1 MTDKM
6 LLQEKPLISNFFQVG
21 LYSALLIPLVILFV
35 MVIGF
40 GEFID
45 FTVLLYVDSPGLT
58 RRLEKTVWFSGW
70 LFGSTGGLRFS
81 KTEVG
86 QIIGSYMD
94 ITKGFL
100 TALFVGQNCISP
112 RVLLLVWVFLGLT
125 KLVGAIEGE
134 SCIVFMGS
142 VCRISVSNLI
152 IKDFV
157 TLIHQSFA
165 ISSIWQVWSYCSVLI
180 LSTAL
185 FRPYNWSLTYLSA
198 I

>member
-21 LYSALLIPLVILFV
+21 SYSALLIPLVILFV
-35 MVIGF
+35 TVIGF
-40 GEFID
+40 GEFTAV
-45 FTVLLYVDSPGLT
+45 TVSLYVHWPGLT
-58 RRLEKTVWFSGW
+58 RRLEKVVWFSGW

-81 KTEVG
+81 KNEVG
-86 QIIGSYMD
+86 QIIGSYMN

-100 TALFVGQNCISP
+100 TDLFVGQNCISP

-134 SCIVFMGS
+134 SCIVFMDS

-165 ISSIWQVWSYCSVLI
+165 ISSIGQAWSHCSVLI

-185 FRPYNWSLTYLSA
+185 FRPYNCH
-198 I
+198 